1 MSRGARLV
9 SNPKVSIA
17 KLAGHLILFV
27 LWGVCAAGQTL
38 LNAPAAQNFG
48 QVSANTAPPKTQTF
62 SYTLS
67 GSIFPTF
74 SLHYALDYSISSQP
88 CSGSGSISCSVTV
101 AFAPR
106 FPGLRQDAVIV
117 KNSAGAVLA
126 ETLLAGTGMGPQ
138 ASVFPGVISTV
149 AGNGAWGYAGDGGLA
164 AAALLRN
171 PQGIAIDNSGNL
183 FIADS
188 LNQVVREVVATRMS
202 TVAGTALGVGYA
214 GDAGLATKAH
224 LNTPC
229 GIALDGAGNLFIA
242 DQGNNVIRRVDAI
255 TQIITTVAG
264 GGTVPSG
271 TDGLGDG
278 GPATRALLNGP
289 SDVAVDA
296 AGNLFISDS
305 MHGLIR
311 KVDATGVITVYAG
324 GGTSSGTDG
333 LGDGGPAKQA
343 SLRYPLGIGLDAAG
357 NLFIADSENGKVRRV
372 DATSGNITALA
383 VSFTTPSAVR
393 VDPAENVYVADSAQN
408 VVSQINAAGGIF
420 PIAGTVAALYTGDG
434 GPANLATL
442 SSPSSLALD
451 ANGNIYISDF
461 ANNAIR
467 KVTVQ
472 PPALLFPTTLVGQV
486 SPSQGLQIMNTGNQ
500 NLVFSGLTFSSS
512 FPQVLNG
519 FSDCSA
525 SSALAASGFCGI
537 GMQFVPLN
545 TGLNSGNLLLKTNS
559 LNFVAVQNFNL
570 SGTAATGAV
579 AQLSMNTTNLA
590 FGNQT
595 IGTSS
600 AAQTVT
606 ITNRG
611 TAAMPAF
618 NAYASGSND
627 FTYGGN
633 CGSPLAIGAS
643 CQISIVF
650 TPSVIGARSAS
661 LSLNTGLANM
671 QQINLAGTGTGAPQ
685 AALSATVLNFGSR
698 SIGVAGSA
706 KTVTLSNTGSSS
718 LTISS
723 VAIAGANAADFS
735 FTNTCGSTVAV
746 GNNCGLSIN
755 FAPHAL
761 GLRSAVLTITD
772 NAATATQTLV
782 LQGLGTAQ
790 AAPAVWRPGNGT
802 WYISASSGKAAT
814 AGFSFGLSGD
824 IPVPGDYDG
833 DGKLD
838 VAVWRP
844 ASGIWYIVPSSS
856 GVPYWMQWG
865 QQGDIPVPGDYDGDG
880 KTDVAYWRP
889 STGTWYVY
897 PSKTSAPYSLQW
909 GLSGDIPVPA
919 DYDGD
924 GRTDVAVWRPSSG
937 IWYVVPT
944 STGLPYFLVYG
955 ASGDV
960 PAPGDYD
967 GDGKAD
973 VAFWR
978 PSNGTWN
985 ISPSKT
991 NQPYTLQ
998 WGLKGDVPVPA
1009 DYDGDGKTDVAV
1021 WRPASGIWYIV
1032 PSTTGAS
1039 YFRQYGLP
1047 GDVAAP
1053 GKFSGP
1059 GL

>member
-1 MSRGARLV
+1 MV

-17 KLAGHLILFV
+17 KLAGRLILFV

-242 DQGNNVIRRVDAI
+242 DQGNNVIRRVDAV

-324 GGTSSGTDG
+324 GGTSSGADG

-343 SLRYPLGIGLDAAG
+343 SLRYPLGIGLDAVG

-372 DATSGNITALA
+372 DATSGNITALTA
-383 VSFTTPSAVR
+383 SFTTPSAVR
-393 VDPAENVYVADSAQN
+393 IDPAGNVYVADSAQN
-408 VVSQINAAGGIF
+408 VVIQINAAGGIF

-486 SPSQGLQIMNTGNQ
+486 SPSQALQIMNTGNQ
-500 NLVFSGLTFSSS
+500 NLVFSGLTLSSS
-512 FPQVLNG
+512 FPQLLNG

-525 SSALAASGFCGI
+525 SSALAAGGFCGI

-545 TGLNSGNLLLKTNS
+545 TGLNSGSLLLKNNS
-559 LNFVAVQNFNL
+559 LNFVTVQNFNL
-570 SGTAATGAV
+570 NGTGAAGAV

-735 FTNTCGSTVAV
+735 STNTCGVSV
-746 GNNCGLSIN
+746 GAGSSCVFTIS
-755 FAPHAL
+755 FAPHTM
-761 GLRSAVLTITD
+761 GLRTATLTIAG
-772 NAATATQTLV
+772 NAATQTIV
-782 LQGLGTAQ
+782 LKGVGSVR
-790 AAPAVWRPGNGT
+790 AAPAVWRPSTGTWFVSNSSASAASTGVQWGLKGDVPVPGDYDGDGKMDLAVFRPSNATWYIVPSSTSTFYSVQMGGLGDVPVPADYDGDGKTDLAVFRPSNGT
-802 WYISASSGKAAT
+802 WYISPSRTLT
-814 AGFSFGLSGD
+814 AYSVQWGLSGD

-833 DGKLD
+833 DGKAD
-838 VAVWRP
+838 TAVFRP
-844 ASGIWYIVPSSS
+844 SNGTWYIVPSSTS
-856 GVPYWMQWG
+856 LYYTRQWG
-865 QQGDIPVPGDYDGDG
+865 LPGDVPVTGDYDGDG
-880 KTDVAYWRP
+880 KLDIAVWRASNGSWLIVP
-889 STGTWYVY
+889 SSTGIFYTV
-897 PSKTSAPYSLQW
+897 QW
-909 GLSGDIPVPA
+909 GVATDTPLPG

-924 GRTDVAVWRPSSG
+924 GRTDICALRPSS
-937 IWYVVPT
+937 VT
-944 STGLPYFLVYG
+944 
-955 ASGDV
+955 
-960 PAPGDYD
+960 
-967 GDGKAD
+967 
-973 VAFWR
+973 
-978 PSNGTWN
+978 TW
-985 ISPSKT
+985 
-991 NQPYTLQ
+991 L
-998 WGLKGDVPVPA
+998 
-1009 DYDGDGKTDVAV
+1009 
-1021 WRPASGIWYIV
+1021 IV
-1032 PSTTGAS
+1032 PSATGRF
-1039 YFRQYGLP
+1039 YPVQYGLAGDDLVP
-1047 GDVAAP
+1047 GSYGGA
-1053 GKFSGP
+1053 GI
-1059 GL
+1059 